1 MVFSSIRNRLAALL
15 LGSALLVPAMAQTVL
30 ALPSAQKPGADLR
43 QALSIAPGEALR
55 LERLP
60 LGESGGELVSA
71 ELRRTDA
78 GASAALLVV
87 HSGSEVTQTR
97 PAPRAHFTGQLV
109 GDPSSSVFVSI
120 DSDGAM
126 RSIVR
131 RGGDTFVSD
140 MPAANAFSSSAFGAS
155 GSSSALHSRRVDSVV
170 DAPEQPFSCEVD
182 SHFIEKNYIVPSV
195 ELLQSLQRNNTRAA
209 LKITAASSSKRRAD
223 IIIETD
229 YELYQRL
236 GSKEAVSAYVIDL
249 LGYASSQYES
259 EIGARLNVTQ
269 INVYTSPSDPWS
281 GANAEALLA
290 ELRAY
295 WNAPIRSSQARH
307 HVHLLSGRDSG
318 TGIAYVGT
326 LDSSARSHAYGVSAG
341 IKANFTANNP
351 QIIWDS
357 IVVAHEI
364 GHAFGSSHTHSYDNP
379 YAGSSEGGA
388 IDCCVSEDGGMQC
401 TSKLG
406 GTDRI
411 GVLPG
416 INSIDGGIL
425 GTGAGTIMSYCHF
438 ITGNMTNLSFNFGT
452 NHTRGVNPWRV
463 ANVLQSSAQT
473 YLPLDNVVQ
482 NYALSVSRQG
492 TGSGTVSSTPAGID
506 CGSSCTANFAAGT
519 QVALAAKPASGSSFA
534 GWSGACSGSTSSCTV
549 NMNSSLSV
557 TANFNVAAA
566 TRLITLSK
574 SGAGVGNVTSSPS
587 GLSCL
592 ADCGVASASFASNAA
607 ITLTAQAAAGSE
619 FTGWSGAC
627 SGTGSNCII
636 PVGTSSASVNAN
648 FNVASTTTRTFS
660 VAKAG
665 AGKGT
670 ITISPYGWT
679 CEPTCTKISG
689 TIPNSAAITL
699 TAQAATGSVF
709 AGWSGACS
717 GTSSSCTLAA
727 GTSALDITAIFNNSS
742 GGGGTLTDP
751 MLFVTQQYYDL
762 FNRSPDSIGLNH
774 WVLQLQSGAVSR
786 GQLIEVFMEQP
797 EFRERYGPLVRLYTA
812 YFRRIPDYI
821 GLMYWYG
828 QMYPS
833 NGSEGIFLSNVSDVF
848 SQSPEFIKTYGH
860 LSNLQFIELV
870 YNNVLGRAAE
880 PAGRD
885 AWLLRLNSGMS
896 RGEMM
901 IGFSESIENLN
912 GSRHA
917 TNITMAYAGMLRRVP
932 SATEHATRLA
942 DLRAGRETMLSMIDT
957 ILKSDEYARRF
968 P

>member
-326 LDSSARSHAYGVSAG
+326 LDSSARSYAYGVSAG

-438 ITGNMTNLSFNFGT
+438 ITGYMTNLSFNFGT

-592 ADCGVASASFASNAA
+592 ADCGVASASFASNTA
-607 ITLTAQAAAGSE
+607 ITL
-619 FTGWSGAC
+619 
-627 SGTGSNCII
+627 I
-636 PVGTSSASVNAN
+636 
-648 FNVASTTTRTFS
+648 
-660 VAKAG
+660 
-665 AGKGT
+665 
-670 ITISPYGWT
+670 
-679 CEPTCTKISG
+679 
-689 TIPNSAAITL
+689 
-699 TAQAATGSVF
+699 AQAATGSQF

-717 GTSSSCTLAA
+717 GISSSCSLAA
-727 GTSALDITAIFNNSS
+727 GASALNVTAAFNTSS
-742 GGGGTLTDP
+742 GGGGVLTDP
-751 MLFVTQQYYDL
+751 TLFVAQQYRDL
-762 FNRSPDSIGLNH
+762 FNRSPDTASLND
-774 WVLQLQSGAVSR
+774 WAGQLKTGAISQA
-786 GQLIEVFMEQP
+786 QLIESFMEQA
-797 EFRERYGPLVRLYTA
+797 EFKDRYGPLVRLYTA
-812 YFRRIPDYI
+812 YFRRIPDYD
-821 GLMYWYG
+821 GLMHWYKN
-828 QMYPS
+828 MYPDRGGKGLS
-833 NGSEGIFLSNVSDVF
+833 LSEVSALF
-848 SQSPEFIKTYGH
+848 SQSEEFVLTYGE
-860 LSNLQFIELV
+860 LNNLAFVELV
-870 YNNVLGRAAE
+870 YKNVLGRAAE
-880 PAGRD
+880 PAGRAD
-885 AWLLRLNSGMS
+885 WLNRLALGLS

-901 IGFSESIENLN
+901 IGFSESPENLN
-912 GSRHA
+912 SSRIP
-917 TNITMAYAGMLRRVP
+917 NSITMAFAGMLRRAPQNV
-932 SATEHATRLA
+932 EHAAWLVE
-942 DLRAGRETMLSMIDT
+942 LKAGRQTTLSMIDT

>member
-326 LDSSARSHAYGVSAG
+326 LDSSARSYAYGVSAG

-438 ITGNMTNLSFNFGT
+438 ITGYMTNLSFNFGT

-592 ADCGVASASFASNAA
+592 ADCGVASASFASNTA
-607 ITLTAQAAAGSE
+607 ITL
-619 FTGWSGAC
+619 
-627 SGTGSNCII
+627 I
-636 PVGTSSASVNAN
+636 
-648 FNVASTTTRTFS
+648 
-660 VAKAG
+660 
-665 AGKGT
+665 
-670 ITISPYGWT
+670 
-679 CEPTCTKISG
+679 
-689 TIPNSAAITL
+689 
-699 TAQAATGSVF
+699 AQAATGSQF

-717 GTSSSCTLAA
+717 GISSSCSLAA
-727 GTSALDITAIFNNSS
+727 GASALNVTAAFNTSS

-751 MLFVTQQYYDL
+751 TLFVAQQYRDL
-762 FNRSPDSIGLNH
+762 FNRSPDTASLND
-774 WVLQLQSGAVSR
+774 WAGQLKTGAISQA
-786 GQLIEVFMEQP
+786 QLIESFMEQA
-797 EFRERYGPLVRLYTA
+797 EFKDRYGPLVRLYAA
-812 YFRRIPDYI
+812 YFRRIPDYD
-821 GLMYWYG
+821 GLMHWYKN
-828 QMYPS
+828 MYPDRGGKGLS
-833 NGSEGIFLSNVSDVF
+833 LSEVSALF
-848 SQSPEFIKTYGH
+848 SQSEEFVLTYGE
-860 LSNLQFIELV
+860 LNNLAFVELV
-870 YNNVLGRAAE
+870 YKNVLGRAAE
-880 PAGRD
+880 PAGRAD
-885 AWLLRLNSGMS
+885 WLNRLALGLS

-901 IGFSESIENLN
+901 IGFSESPENLN
-912 GSRHA
+912 SSRIP
-917 TNITMAYAGMLRRVP
+917 NSITMAFAGMLRRAPQNV
-932 SATEHATRLA
+932 EHAAWLVE
-942 DLRAGRETMLSMIDT
+942 LKAGRQTTLSMIDT

>member
-15 LGSALLVPAMAQTVL
+15 LGSALLAPAMAQTVL

-326 LDSSARSHAYGVSAG
+326 LDSSARSYAYGVSAG

-592 ADCGVASASFASNAA
+592 ADCGVASASFASNTA
-607 ITLTAQAAAGSE
+607 ITL
-619 FTGWSGAC
+619 
-627 SGTGSNCII
+627 I
-636 PVGTSSASVNAN
+636 
-648 FNVASTTTRTFS
+648 
-660 VAKAG
+660 
-665 AGKGT
+665 
-670 ITISPYGWT
+670 
-679 CEPTCTKISG
+679 
-689 TIPNSAAITL
+689 
-699 TAQAATGSVF
+699 AQAATGSQF

-717 GTSSSCTLAA
+717 GISSSCSLAA
-727 GTSALDITAIFNNSS
+727 GASALNVTAAFNTSS
-742 GGGGTLTDP
+742 GGGGVLTDP
-751 MLFVTQQYYDL
+751 TLFVAQQYRDL
-762 FNRSPDSIGLNH
+762 FNRSPDTASLND
-774 WVLQLQSGAVSR
+774 WAGQLKTGAISQA
-786 GQLIEVFMEQP
+786 QLIESFMEQA
-797 EFRERYGPLVRLYTA
+797 EFKDRYGPLVRLYTA
-812 YFRRIPDYI
+812 YFRRIPDYD
-821 GLMYWYG
+821 GLMHWYKN
-828 QMYPS
+828 MYPDRGGKGLS
-833 NGSEGIFLSNVSDVF
+833 LSEVSALF
-848 SQSPEFIKTYGH
+848 SQSEEFVLTYGE
-860 LSNLQFIELV
+860 LNNLAFVELV
-870 YNNVLGRAAE
+870 YKNVLGRAAE
-880 PAGRD
+880 PAGRAD
-885 AWLLRLNSGMS
+885 WLNRLALGLS

-901 IGFSESIENLN
+901 IGFSESPENLN
-912 GSRHA
+912 SSRIP
-917 TNITMAYAGMLRRVP
+917 NSITMAFAGMLRRAPQNV
-932 SATEHATRLA
+932 EHAAWLVE
-942 DLRAGRETMLSMIDT
+942 LKAGRQTTLSMIDT

>member
-1 MVFSSIRNRLAALL
+1 MVFSSVRNHLAALL
-15 LGSALLVPAMAQTVL
+15 LGSALFAPAMAQTVL
-30 ALPSAQKPGADLR
+30 ALPSAQKPGVDLR

-326 LDSSARSHAYGVSAG
+326 LDSSARSYAYGVSAG

-357 IVVAHEI
+357 YVVAHEI

-388 IDCCVSEDGGMQC
+388 IDCCFSEDRGMQC

-592 ADCGVASASFASNAA
+592 ADCGVASASFASNTA
-607 ITLTAQAAAGSE
+607 ITL
-619 FTGWSGAC
+619 
-627 SGTGSNCII
+627 I
-636 PVGTSSASVNAN
+636 
-648 FNVASTTTRTFS
+648 
-660 VAKAG
+660 
-665 AGKGT
+665 
-670 ITISPYGWT
+670 
-679 CEPTCTKISG
+679 
-689 TIPNSAAITL
+689 
-699 TAQAATGSVF
+699 AQAATGSQF

-717 GTSSSCTLAA
+717 GISSSCSLAA
-727 GTSALDITAIFNNSS
+727 GASALNVTAAFNTSS
-742 GGGGTLTDP
+742 GGGGVLTDP
-751 MLFVTQQYYDL
+751 TLFVAQQYRDL
-762 FNRSPDSIGLNH
+762 FNRSPDTASLND
-774 WVLQLQSGAVSR
+774 WAGQLKTGAISQA
-786 GQLIEVFMEQP
+786 QLIESFMEQA
-797 EFRERYGPLVRLYTA
+797 EFKDRYGPLVRLYTA
-812 YFRRIPDYI
+812 YFRRIPDYD
-821 GLMYWYG
+821 GLMHWYKN
-828 QMYPS
+828 MYPDRGGKGLS
-833 NGSEGIFLSNVSDVF
+833 LSEVSALF
-848 SQSPEFIKTYGH
+848 SQSEEFVLTYGE
-860 LSNLQFIELV
+860 LNNLAFVELV
-870 YNNVLGRAAE
+870 YKNVLGRAAE
-880 PAGRD
+880 PAGRAD
-885 AWLLRLNSGMS
+885 WLNRLALGLS

-901 IGFSESIENLN
+901 IGFSESPENLN
-912 GSRHA
+912 SSRIP
-917 TNITMAYAGMLRRVP
+917 NSITMAFAGMLRRAPQNV
-932 SATEHATRLA
+932 EHAAWLVE
-942 DLRAGRETMLSMIDT
+942 LKAGRQTTLSMIDT

>member
-15 LGSALLVPAMAQTVL
+15 LGSALLAPAMAQTVL

-326 LDSSARSHAYGVSAG
+326 LDSSARSYAYGVSAG

-357 IVVAHEI
+357 YVVAHEI

-388 IDCCVSEDGGMQC
+388 IDCCVSEDRGMQC

-607 ITLTAQAAAGSE
+607 ITLTAQAA
-619 FTGWSGAC
+619 
-627 SGTGSNCII
+627 TGS
-636 PVGTSSASVNAN
+636 
-648 FNVASTTTRTFS
+648 
-660 VAKAG
+660 
-665 AGKGT
+665 
-670 ITISPYGWT
+670 
-679 CEPTCTKISG
+679 
-689 TIPNSAAITL
+689 
-699 TAQAATGSVF
+699 QF

-717 GTSSSCTLAA
+717 GMSSACTLAA
-727 GTSALDITAIFNNSS
+727 GTSALNVTATFNTSS
-742 GGGGTLTDP
+742 DGGGVLTDP
-751 MLFVTQQYYDL
+751 TLFVAQQYRDL
-762 FNRSPDSIGLNH
+762 FNRSPDAASLNY
-774 WVLQLQSGAVSR
+774 WAGQLKTGAVTQA
-786 GQLIEVFMEQP
+786 QLIDLFMEQAD
-797 EFRERYGPLVRLYTA
+797 FKDRYGPLVRLYTA
-812 YFRRIPDYI
+812 YFRRIPDYG

-828 QMYPS
+828 QMYPD
-833 NGSEGIFLSNVSDVF
+833 NGSAGRLFNHVSDSF
-848 SQSPEFIKTYGH
+848 AQSAEFVGTYGS
-860 LSNLQFIELV
+860 LNNLAFVELV
-870 YNNVLGRAAE
+870 YQNVLGRTAE
-880 PAGRD
+880 PGGRD
-885 AWLLRLNSGMS
+885 YWVGRLNAGLI

-901 IGFSESIENLN
+901 IGFSESAENIST
-912 GSRHA
+912 SRIP
-917 TNITMAYAGMLRRVP
+917 NSITMAFAGMLRRAPQNV
-932 SATEHATRLA
+932 EHAAWLVE
-942 DLRAGRETMLSMIDT
+942 LKAGRQTTLSMIDT

>member
-326 LDSSARSHAYGVSAG
+326 LDSSARSYAYGVSAG

-357 IVVAHEI
+357 I
-364 GHAFGSSHTHSYDNP
+364 
-379 YAGSSEGGA
+379 
-388 IDCCVSEDGGMQC
+388 
-401 TSKLG
+401 
-406 GTDRI
+406 
-411 GVLPG
+411 
-416 INSIDGGIL
+416 
-425 GTGAGTIMSYCHF
+425 
-438 ITGNMTNLSFNFGT
+438 
-452 NHTRGVNPWRV
+452 
-463 ANVLQSSAQT
+463 
-473 YLPLDNVVQ
+473 
-482 NYALSVSRQG
+482 
-492 TGSGTVSSTPAGID
+492 
-506 CGSSCTANFAAGT
+506 
-519 QVALAAKPASGSSFA
+519 
-534 GWSGACSGSTSSCTV
+534 
-549 NMNSSLSV
+549 
-557 TANFNVAAA
+557 
-566 TRLITLSK
+566 
-574 SGAGVGNVTSSPS
+574 
-587 GLSCL
+587 
-592 ADCGVASASFASNAA
+592 
-607 ITLTAQAAAGSE
+607 
-619 FTGWSGAC
+619 
-627 SGTGSNCII
+627 
-636 PVGTSSASVNAN
+636 
-648 FNVASTTTRTFS
+648 
-660 VAKAG
+660 
-665 AGKGT
+665 
-670 ITISPYGWT
+670 
-679 CEPTCTKISG
+679 
-689 TIPNSAAITL
+689 
-699 TAQAATGSVF
+699 
-709 AGWSGACS
+709 
-717 GTSSSCTLAA
+717 
-727 GTSALDITAIFNNSS
+727 
-742 GGGGTLTDP
+742 
-751 MLFVTQQYYDL
+751 
-762 FNRSPDSIGLNH
+762 
-774 WVLQLQSGAVSR
+774 
-786 GQLIEVFMEQP
+786 
-797 EFRERYGPLVRLYTA
+797 
-812 YFRRIPDYI
+812 
-821 GLMYWYG
+821 
-828 QMYPS
+828 
-833 NGSEGIFLSNVSDVF
+833 
-848 SQSPEFIKTYGH
+848 
-860 LSNLQFIELV
+860 
-870 YNNVLGRAAE
+870 
-880 PAGRD
+880 
-885 AWLLRLNSGMS
+885 
-896 RGEMM
+896 
-901 IGFSESIENLN
+901 
-912 GSRHA
+912 
-917 TNITMAYAGMLRRVP
+917 
-932 SATEHATRLA
+932 
-942 DLRAGRETMLSMIDT
+942 
-957 ILKSDEYARRF
+957 
-968 P
+968 

>member
-482 NYALSVSRQG
+482 NYALSVSRLG

-592 ADCGVASASFASNAA
+592 ADCGVASASFASNTA
-607 ITLTAQAAAGSE
+607 ITL
-619 FTGWSGAC
+619 
-627 SGTGSNCII
+627 I
-636 PVGTSSASVNAN
+636 
-648 FNVASTTTRTFS
+648 
-660 VAKAG
+660 
-665 AGKGT
+665 
-670 ITISPYGWT
+670 
-679 CEPTCTKISG
+679 
-689 TIPNSAAITL
+689 
-699 TAQAATGSVF
+699 AQAATGSQF

-717 GTSSSCTLAA
+717 GISSSCSLAA
-727 GTSALDITAIFNNSS
+727 GASALNVTAAFNTSS
-742 GGGGTLTDP
+742 GGGGVLTDP
-751 MLFVTQQYYDL
+751 TLFVAQQYRDL
-762 FNRSPDSIGLNH
+762 FNRSPDTASLND
-774 WVLQLQSGAVSR
+774 WAGQLKTGAISQA
-786 GQLIEVFMEQP
+786 QLIESFMEQA
-797 EFRERYGPLVRLYTA
+797 EFKDRYGPLVRLYTA
-812 YFRRIPDYI
+812 YFRRIPDYD
-821 GLMYWYG
+821 GLMHWYKN
-828 QMYPS
+828 MYPDRGGKGLS
-833 NGSEGIFLSNVSDVF
+833 LSEVSALF
-848 SQSPEFIKTYGH
+848 SQSEEFVLTYGE
-860 LSNLQFIELV
+860 LNNLAFVELV
-870 YNNVLGRAAE
+870 YKNVLGRAAE
-880 PAGRD
+880 PAGRAD
-885 AWLLRLNSGMS
+885 WLNRLALGLS

-901 IGFSESIENLN
+901 IGFSESPENLN
-912 GSRHA
+912 SSRIP
-917 TNITMAYAGMLRRVP
+917 NSITMAFAGMLRRAPQNV
-932 SATEHATRLA
+932 EHAAWLVE
-942 DLRAGRETMLSMIDT
+942 LKAGRQTTLSMIDT